1 MTDIA
6 EITEPALQSRVRRRY
21 SKEIAALETLGFRL
35 LAFKL
40 EKHGP
45 FSSVSK
51 ISLLPLMR
59 RAGEVIVYP
68 FPLRLGLASV
78 LLVHFEPAAIAG
90 CMAMGVKLF
99 TNFSDQT
106 LVISSTLRSHVALQN
121 LVVPQSGLRVIRTAP
136 QPTIEEAWAVH
147 RQEIAA
153 LEAQGKTIR
162 NTSSFADYARISE
175 RETEDLQMRSNS
187 IPAVEL
193 RS

>member
-1 MTDIA
+1 
-6 EITEPALQSRVRRRY
+6 
-21 SKEIAALETLGFRL
+21 
-35 LAFKL
+35 
-40 EKHGP
+40 
-45 FSSVSK
+45 
-51 ISLLPLMR
+51 
-59 RAGEVIVYP
+59 
-68 FPLRLGLASV
+68 
-78 LLVHFEPAAIAG
+78 
-90 CMAMGVKLF
+90 MAMGVKFF

-147 RQEIAA
+147 RQEIVA
-153 LEAQGKTIR
+153 LEAQGKAIC